1 MLLRRFEAHGFKSFA
16 DKVEIEFGTGVTA
29 IVGPNG
35 SGKSNIS
42 DAIRWVLGEQNI
54 RNLRGA
60 KSEDIIFAGS
70 SERRPLNVA
79 EVSLIFD
86 NSDNAIPLDFNEVII
101 TRRVYRSGESEYMI
115 NKASCRLKDIHDLLG
130 DIGLGRESM
139 AVISQ
144 SKVDEVLNSRP
155 EDRRLLFE
163 DAAGIT
169 KYKQR
174 KRDALRKLEDTE
186 SNLTRVADI
195 MAELGSQLEPLAE
208 SAART
213 EHYNRYYSEL
223 TATQISLL
231 LHKIDRAQAMLADI
245 TCEKEILTDQY
256 LAESTALSTSEAR
269 AEGLTHSL
277 SALEEQLKLQEN
289 DIAITI
295 TELEKTENR
304 IAVLQER
311 AVQKRLAGERVGH
324 DVAHLTE
331 KLCEAGQEQAVLE
344 NTVSQKHRDTV
355 STEAEVSAAEDQ
367 LLTLTDAISEKEND
381 MAATNDSIFVSLQET
396 SAQRNQ
402 IVNLERDLIRFHSRR
417 KHLIDEGLEY
427 NTKMHA
433 AKEQFTQYDTEYV
446 TQSSSL
452 EIFAAE
458 AETSAASRQLV
469 EQTLAAV
476 DDTIRHVVGQ
486 ITQAQSRLNVLTN
499 MQRDLEGFNRGSK
512 SILTST
518 APWRKGICGAV
529 AQVLNVP
536 AAYLTAIEIALG
548 GAMQDIIAED
558 EEIVRAAIHSLK
570 QQNAG
575 RVTFLP
581 ITNIAPRLP
590 RDFELRAAKAPGAIG
605 LAAALVTCESRFR
618 NIVEHLLGRVIVA
631 QTLETALAI
640 AKQSGFSLKIVTLE
654 GELIN
659 PGGAITGGSIARRES
674 SYLGRS
680 SEIQRLEKTTVD
692 LRRQQE
698 ESEAT
703 FAGLREKVTAMMNKE
718 EAISA
723 KRQEISLRLAQLK
736 AYCEQSQA
744 EVVRLSKAGE
754 TIHLEITQCVS
765 EEEQIT
771 KKLEATKTA
780 IGLLEQAD
788 SRYKEAIVNQQ
799 IELRNLQQ
807 RKGQLSD
814 QATEK
819 KIALSVVKQEITS
832 FEQALKRRQE
842 DTRDLEARVRTLH
855 SEYENVIQEISD
867 TEREYD
873 ELGLLRQQLL
883 VTKQDFDKRRFFLLG
898 KKSEQLSELQNVE
911 KESKELRRRTAT
923 QESRLHEL
931 QLMLT
936 RYEYDVTNAMSQLEE
951 LHNVTLEQAR
961 LYCRPDDPQT
971 LLAYVKQLEQEIA
984 CLGPVNPTA
993 IEEYARV
1000 KDRYSF
1006 LDHQYQDLVTAK
1018 SHLSSIIG
1026 DIDAT
1031 MVKRFIAAF
1040 QAINGHFTE
1049 IFPRLFG
1056 GGKAQIQLSDPD
1068 DPLHSGIEIFV
1079 QPPGKKQQNLALLSG
1094 GERALTVIALL
1105 FSLLSFR
1112 PAPFSVVDEIDA
1124 ALDEAN
1130 VQRFSEFLREFAINT
1145 QFIVVTHRKGT
1156 MEVAD
1161 VMHGVTMEDSGV
1173 SRIVSVRFMDK
1184 AG

>member
-16 DKVEIEFGTGVTA
+16 DKVEIEFGAGVTA

-60 KSEDIIFAGS
+60 KTEDIIFAGS
-70 SERRPLNVA
+70 SERRPQNVA

-174 KRDALRKLEDTE
+174 KRDALRKLEDTDL
-186 SNLTRVADI
+186 NLTRVADI

-223 TATQISLL
+223 TAIQVSLL
-231 LHKIDRAQAMLADI
+231 LHKVDRAQAMLTDI
-245 TCEKEILTDQY
+245 NSEKAILTDQY
-256 LAESTALSTSEAR
+256 LEESTHLSTSDAEV
-269 AEGLTHSL
+269 EGLTHSL

-289 DIAITI
+289 DIAITSA
-295 TELEKTENR
+295 ELEKTENR

-311 AVQKRLAGERVGH
+311 VVQKRLAGERVGY

-331 KLCEAGQEQAVLE
+331 KLGEAGQEQSVLE
-344 NTVSQKHRDTV
+344 NTLAQKRKDTI
-355 STEAEVSAAEDQ
+355 STEAGVSAAEDQ
-367 LLTLTDAISEKEND
+367 LFALTDAISEKEREI
-381 MAATNDSIFVSLQET
+381 AATNESIFVSLQET
-396 SAQRNQ
+396 STQRNQ
-402 IVNLERDLIRFHSRR
+402 IVNFERDLIRYQSRR
-417 KHLIDEGLEY
+417 KHLVDEELEY
-427 NTKMHA
+427 GTKMHE
-433 AKEQFTQYDTEYV
+433 AKEQLTLYNNEYV
-446 TQSSSL
+446 AQSSSL
-452 EIFAAE
+452 EMCLVEAE
-458 AETSAASRQLV
+458 AAMASRQTV
-469 EQTLAAV
+469 EQNLVAV
-476 DDTIRHVVGQ
+476 NDTIHHVVGQ
-486 ITQAQSRLNVLTN
+486 ITQAQSRFNVLKN

-512 SILTST
+512 SVLTST

-529 AQVLNVP
+529 AQVIDVP

-558 EEIVRAAIHSLK
+558 EDTIRAAIHSLK
-570 QQNAG
+570 QTNAG

-590 RDFELRAAKAPGAIG
+590 RDFELRAAKAHGAIG
-605 LAAALVTCESRFR
+605 LAAGLITCESRFR

-631 QTLETALAI
+631 ETLEAALAI

-680 SEIQRLEKTTVD
+680 SEIQRLEQTTVA

-703 FAGLREKVTAMMNKE
+703 LAGLRADVTAMLNKE
-718 EAISA
+718 EALSSR
-723 KRQEISLRLAQLK
+723 RQEISLRLAQLK
-736 AYCEQSQA
+736 AYREQSQD
-744 EVVRLSKAGE
+744 EVIRLSKASE
-754 TIHLEITQCVS
+754 TIQLELTECVS

-788 SRYKEAIVNQQ
+788 SRYKAGIVTQQ
-799 IELRNLQQ
+799 NELRNLQQ
-807 RKGQLSD
+807 RKDQLSEH
-814 QATEK
+814 ATEK
-819 KIALSVVKQEITS
+819 RIALSVVRQEITS
-832 FEQALKRRQE
+832 VEQTLKRRNE
-842 DTRDLEARVRTLH
+842 DTSDLEARIRSLRTEH
-855 SEYENVIQEISD
+855 EAVVQEISD
-867 TEREYD
+867 AERESC
-873 ELGLLRQQLL
+873 ELGILRKQLCI
-883 VTKQDFDKRRFFLLG
+883 TKQDFDTKRFSLLG
-898 KKSEQLSELQNVE
+898 KKSEQLGLLQKVE
-911 KESKELRRRTAT
+911 KESKELRRRTSS

-936 RYEYDVTNAMSQLEE
+936 RYEYDVTNAMVQLEE
-951 LHNVTLEQAR
+951 KHNVTMEEAR
-961 LYCRPDDPQT
+961 QYCRPEDPQT
-971 LLAYVKQLEQEIA
+971 LLTYVKKLEQEIA
-984 CLGPVNPTA
+984 CLGPVNPAA

-1006 LDHQYQDLVTAK
+1006 LDLQYQDLVTAK
-1018 SHLSSIIG
+1018 SHLASIIG

-1031 MVKRFIAAF
+1031 MVKRFITAF
-1040 QAINGHFTE
+1040 QEINSHFME

-1068 DPLHSGIEIFV
+1068 NPLLSGIEIFV

-1130 VQRFSEFLREFAINT
+1130 VQRFSEFLREFAIKT